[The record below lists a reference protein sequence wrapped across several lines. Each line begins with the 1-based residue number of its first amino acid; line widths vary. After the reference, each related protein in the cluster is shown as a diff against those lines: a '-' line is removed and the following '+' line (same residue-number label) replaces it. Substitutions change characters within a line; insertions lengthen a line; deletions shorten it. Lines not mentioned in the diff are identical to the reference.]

1 MRLAG
6 IKHHLK
12 KAGSLILFLL
22 IVSISIKAQDI
33 TKTTKFPQQVGDITF
48 DPKTDKASFEL
59 CDNGFINQYYGL
71 KTTYQGGTKAIK
83 KYLTGNYEY
92 KTAYKNITGYIT
104 IRFVVNCKGQTDRF
118 RVFQLDENYQR
129 ANYNISFI
137 SHLTA
142 LCKSLNGWIP
152 GKYNN
157 QVYDTYYYL
166 NFKMI
171 KGQIK
176 DITP

>member
-1 MRLAG
+1 MKLAG
-6 IKHHLK
+6 IKHHFK
-12 KAGSLILFLL
+12 KTGNLILFLL
-22 IVSISIKAQDI
+22 VVSISIKAQDV

-48 DPKTDKASFEL
+48 DPKTDRANFEL
-59 CDNGFINQYYGL
+59 CGNGFINQYYGL

-83 KYLTGNYEY
+83 KHLTSNYKY
-92 KTAYKNITGYIT
+92 KTAYKNITGYVT

-118 RVFQLDENYQR
+118 RVFQLDENYQKVK
-129 ANYNISFI
+129 YDISFI

-142 LCKSLNGWIP
+142 LCKSLNKWIP

-166 NFKMI
+166 NLKMV

-176 DITP
+176 EITP